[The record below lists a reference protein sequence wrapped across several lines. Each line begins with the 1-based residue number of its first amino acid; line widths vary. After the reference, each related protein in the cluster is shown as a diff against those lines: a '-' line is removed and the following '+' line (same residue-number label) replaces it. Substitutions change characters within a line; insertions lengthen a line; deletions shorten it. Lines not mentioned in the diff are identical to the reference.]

1 MPIYDPYKEVVQPAK
16 YVAPMDLNL
25 LLKGTQ
31 YKQEQSEKNFN
42 EIQGQV
48 NNLLSIPAYGKD
60 KEILNQKLQE
70 LQQVMGGLDVTNLET
85 PQAKQQINSLI
96 NQFSQDKDVQ
106 AVAQRGNSYQNMMAE
121 KQDFDKKGK
130 TYVNSGLRKLNQYY
144 SGDDYIR
151 DVKFSNDGYE
161 APNVVEAMKKIKELE
176 TPEEKQIPDGNGGYT
191 IVKSY
196 NPERLKKTTEQ
207 VLSGMP
213 NWEKFNR
220 EQLAQKYEGI
230 DIDKYAIEHYTPLQ
244 QLSQQNYDAALFGY
258 SNSRPGSEDQK
269 KYALAATKAKQDL
282 DQATSILN
290 NPYHGQAFLETE
302 YQNMKEK
309 AVNDIQN
316 ALNFNA
322 EGENKM
328 YRAIEQARGFQHD
341 FAIKAQESANRIK
354 EEQAKTLALG
364 ASSIGKPL
372 DEVLRDPILMSQALA
387 AGQQAKLAEYND
399 KENIKLQNK
408 LTLTK
413 KVSSLGIP
421 DTTKDTD
428 NVTYTKVDKDG
439 STKQV
444 TVQYGELKKDLKNA
458 SVDEVKSI
466 AAGIMSQ
473 NGLAVSPSDV
483 TVTGVGQDR
492 KIEVF
497 GSWFDGQP
505 AQNITIDLKNIANF
519 KTPATGATGAT
530 GASGV
535 VNTTKNKKMNI
546 WGKDWTM
553 TTVTHE
559 GKKIQVVTP
568 QTKEEY
574 DNIPSGV
581 KYYDTDGQLKIK

>member
-161 APNVVEAMKKIKELE
+161 APNVAEAMKKIKELE

-341 FAIKAQESANRIK
+341 FAIKAQESANRMKEELYKTQNDLFPYLSKGEQDVFLGKAKGEIDWSNAGKKLLEVKQKESLGSKLDDWQSKKDYEAEYKLNQENRQAIDDYLTKNTTTDDTTPAFQTSAATGERLIK
-354 EEQAKTLALG
+354 ENLST
-364 ASSIGKPL
+364 IIPY
-372 DEVLRDPILMSQALA
+372 I
-387 AGQQAKLAEYND
+387 AKLSEEYKNLNASDID
-399 KENIKLQNK
+399 KIE
-408 LTLTK
+408 
-413 KVSSLGIP
+413 
-421 DTTKDTD
+421 
-428 NVTYTKVDKDG
+428 YKDG
-439 STKQV
+439 NYRLHTKGVLSNNQDI
-444 TVQYGELKKDLKNA
+444 TPNQLSKALTEWKKDYL
-458 SVDEVKSI
+458 
-466 AAGIMSQ
+466 
-473 NGLAVSPSDV
+473 
-483 TVTGVGQDR
+483 
-492 KIEVF
+492 
-497 GSWFDGQP
+497 
-505 AQNITIDLKNIANF
+505 
-519 KTPATGATGAT
+519 KTPELAKPQNS
-530 GASGV
+530 SGKV
-535 VNTTKNKKMNI
+535 YK
-546 WGKDWTM
+546 GLDA
-553 TTVTHE
+553 E
-559 GKKIQVVTP
+559 GNVIF
-568 QTKEEY
+568 E
-574 DNIPSGV
+574 
-581 KYYDTDGQLKIK
+581 

>member
-1 MPIYDPYKEVVQPAK
+1 MPIYNPYNEVVQPAK

-161 APNVVEAMKKIKELE
+161 APNVTEAMKKIKELE

-290 NPYHGQAFLETE
+290 NPYHGQAFLET
-302 YQNMKEK
+302 
-309 AVNDIQN
+309 
-316 ALNFNA
+316 
-322 EGENKM
+322 
-328 YRAIEQARGFQHD
+328 
-341 FAIKAQESANRIK
+341 
-354 EEQAKTLALG
+354 
-364 ASSIGKPL
+364 
-372 DEVLRDPILMSQALA
+372 
-387 AGQQAKLAEYND
+387 
-399 KENIKLQNK
+399 
-408 LTLTK
+408 
-413 KVSSLGIP
+413 
-421 DTTKDTD
+421 
-428 NVTYTKVDKDG
+428 
-439 STKQV
+439 
-444 TVQYGELKKDLKNA
+444 
-458 SVDEVKSI
+458 
-466 AAGIMSQ
+466 
-473 NGLAVSPSDV
+473 
-483 TVTGVGQDR
+483 
-492 KIEVF
+492 
-497 GSWFDGQP
+497 
-505 AQNITIDLKNIANF
+505 
-519 KTPATGATGAT
+519 
-530 GASGV
+530 
-535 VNTTKNKKMNI
+535 
-546 WGKDWTM
+546 
-553 TTVTHE
+553 
-559 GKKIQVVTP
+559 
-568 QTKEEY
+568 
-574 DNIPSGV
+574 
-581 KYYDTDGQLKIK
+581 

>member
-1 MPIYDPYKEVVQPAK
+1 MPIYNPYNEVVQPAK

-106 AVAQRGNSYQNMMAE
+106 AIAQRGNSYQNMMAE

-130 TYVNSGLRKLNQYY
+130 IYVNSGLRKLNQYY

-258 SNSRPGSEDQK
+258 SNSIPGSEDQK

-341 FAIKAQESANRIK
+341 FAIKAVEHKYRMGEIKAREDAAINKIQELQRLKSLAGNISDPLSRKLIEMGIK
-354 EEQAKTLALG
+354 KGLTSELLNEEGTGFKTNAELVALG
-364 ASSIGKPL
+364 LEPDEQENKPKGEIVRQSTESFREIYNMNK
-372 DEVLRDPILMSQALA
+372 DVVEKAIKDKAGALGFFFDA
-387 AGQQAKLAEYND
+387 DDIEELTWD
-399 KENIKLQNK
+399 KETNR
-408 LTLTK
+408 
-413 KVSSLGIP
+413 
-421 DTTKDTD
+421 
-428 NVTYTKVDKDG
+428 YTVKVDDAG
-439 STKQV
+439 TTQDISFTQDEIDNMST
-444 TVQYGELKKDLKNA
+444 
-458 SVDEVKSI
+458 
-466 AAGIMSQ
+466 
-473 NGLAVSPSDV
+473 
-483 TVTGVGQDR
+483 
-492 KIEVF
+492 
-497 GSWFDGQP
+497 
-505 AQNITIDLKNIANF
+505 
-519 KTPATGATGAT
+519 
-530 GASGV
+530 
-535 VNTTKNKKMNI
+535 
-546 WGKDWTM
+546 
-553 TTVTHE
+553 
-559 GKKIQVVTP
+559 
-568 QTKEEY
+568 
-574 DNIPSGV
+574 V
-581 KYYDTDGQLKIK
+581 KYSKNGEVISIPLTDPDAKAAIEEAEKLGYKKQ

>member
-1 MPIYDPYKEVVQPAK
+1 MPIYNPYNEVVQPAK

-106 AVAQRGNSYQNMMAE
+106 AIAQRGNSYQNMMAE

-130 TYVNSGLRKLNQYY
+130 VYMNQGLRKLNKYY

-328 YRAIEQARGFQHD
+328 FRAIEQARGFQHD
-341 FAIKAQESANRIK
+341 YAIKAQESANRIK

-387 AGQQAKLAEYND
+387 AGQQAKLAEYSQ
-399 KENIKLQNK
+399 KENIKLENRIQFKDK
-408 LTLTK
+408 LSTLGLK
-413 KVSSLGIP
+413 GL
-421 DTTKDTD
+421 KDTD
-428 NVTYTKVDKDG
+428 PVDFNMIDEQGK
-439 STKQV
+439 SQLRTLS
-444 TVQYGELKKDLKNA
+444 YGDLKKELQNSKEE
-458 SVDEVKSI
+458 VVKSMV
-466 AAGIMSQ
+466 AGILKSK
-473 NGLAVSPSDV
+473 GEIIDPSEV
-483 TVTGVGQDR
+483 TVTGIGLNRVI
-492 KIEVF
+492 KINN
-497 GSWFDGQP
+497 SYFDGVP
-505 AQNITIDLKNIANF
+505 VSDVTISTIDQNNF
-519 KTPATGATGAT
+519 KTPATGAT

-581 KYYDTDGQLKIK
+581 KYYDTDGKLKIKE